1 MIANIADSLRGPVLR
16 WWVVLGFVITVGLV
30 ANWPAAAGVL
40 FLILIQLARPFDF
53 LTSFVLLAGAATF
66 VEYTV
71 GNLTVQLGIVSCVV
85 MLTLVCYAISHPE
98 RVLSVPMTPFTW
110 PLMCFLALTLA
121 NVARGFILGYSPKYI
136 GLELLP
142 LLGLGMAVLVANV
155 FTRARHLPW
164 SIVGLVVIGGAAA
177 IRGFQRFAATRSH
190 GEGYTVAAP
199 GLVALLLV
207 NLALRSKTGVASTG
221 LVLLAVPLFL
231 HQFVTFGR
239 GLWSGC
245 VAGLIIS
252 VLVYAGVGTGAGPR
266 WRRSGVVLG
275 ALMAVCLA
283 GASLTAYVL
292 EEEDLLLTAVTR
304 VQATV
309 GPQGGFETH
318 SNLIRLGEYF
328 FVWNLIQQSP
338 WIGHGV
344 GYAFTMKQ
352 AFSSDVGEQWYAHQ
366 SFLFIWLKQG
376 LLGLG
381 VFLWMLVAAITL
393 GVREARRRTNP
404 LESSW
409 FATVAA
415 ATLFLA
421 VLSLSNFPFG
431 MVNEMFLLALF
442 WGGAMGMTRT
452 GFIRIHWKSLAP
464 ASGAAG
470 SPARGAGELPNSG

>member
-1 MIANIADSLRGPVLR
+1 MTPTIADSLRGPGLR
-16 WWVVLGFVITVGLV
+16 WWVVLGIVITIGLV
-30 ANWPAAAGVL
+30 ANWPAATGVL
-40 FLILIQLARPFDF
+40 ILILIQVARPFDF
-53 LTSFVLLAGAATF
+53 LISFVLLAGAATF

-71 GNLTVQLGIVSCVV
+71 GNLTLQLGIVSCAV
-85 MLTLVCYAISHPE
+85 MWTLVCYSISHPE
-98 RVLSVPMTPFTW
+98 RILSVPMTPFTL
-110 PLMCFLALTLA
+110 PLTCFLALTLA
-121 NVARGFILGYSPKYI
+121 NAARGFIVGYSPRYI

-142 LLGLGMAVLVANV
+142 LLGLGMALLVANV
-155 FTRARHLPW
+155 FTRARYLPW
-164 SIVGLVVIGGAAA
+164 SIMGLVVIGGAAA
-177 IRGFQRFAATRSH
+177 IRGFLRFAATRAH

-207 NLALRSKTGVASTG
+207 NLALRSKTGAATVG
-221 LVLLAVPLFL
+221 LILLAVPLFL

-245 VAGLIIS
+245 AAGLVAS
-252 VLVYAGVGTGAGPR
+252 VLVYAGVGRGAGPR
-266 WRRSGVVLG
+266 WMRSGVVLG
-275 ALMAVCLA
+275 VLMAVCLA
-283 GASLTAYVL
+283 GAIFTAYIL

-352 AFSSDVGEQWYAHQ
+352 AFSRDVAEQWYAHQ
-366 SFLFIWLKQG
+366 SFLFVWLKQG

-381 VFLWMLVAAITL
+381 VFLWMLAAAITL
-393 GVREARRRTNP
+393 GVREARRRTDP

-409 FATVAA
+409 FATMAA

-452 GFIRIHWKSLAP
+452 GFVRIQWKPLAS
-464 ASGAAG
+464 ASAAAR
-470 SPARGAGELPNSG
+470 SPARGARESPASG